1 MESTHKKIKEL
12 RTQFHL
18 SQEYV
23 AKYLGIDTFAYAEI
37 ELGSREP
44 SSDEIAKLNKIFG
57 ITLYNLKLYPQD
69 KREIQ
74 KLLLTK

>member
-1 MESTHKKIKEL
+1 MERIREL

-18 SQEYV
+18 SQRYM
-23 AKYLGIDTFAYAEI
+23 AKYLGIDTSAYAEI

-44 SSDEIAKLNKIFG
+44 SSDEITKLNKIFG
-57 ITLYNLKLYPQD
+57 VTLDNLKPYPQD

-74 KLLLTK
+74 KLLEYKKVVK

>member
-1 MESTHKKIKEL
+1 MKNTHKKIREL
-12 RTQFHL
+12 RAQFHL

-23 AKYLGIDTFAYAEI
+23 AKYLGIGASAYAEI

-44 SSDEIAKLNKIFG
+44 SLDEIAKLNKIFG
-57 ITLYNLKLYPQD
+57 ITLDNLKLYPQD

-74 KLLLTK
+74 KLLKVK